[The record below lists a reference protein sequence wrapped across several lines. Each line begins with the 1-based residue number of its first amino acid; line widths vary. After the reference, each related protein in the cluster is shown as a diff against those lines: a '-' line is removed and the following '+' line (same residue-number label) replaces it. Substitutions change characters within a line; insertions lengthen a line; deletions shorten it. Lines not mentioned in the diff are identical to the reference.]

1 MHSLEQM
8 SHLKYGNTVS
18 VTVKGKLL
26 KLLVLTFQ
34 CIFST
39 EIDKMFSVNP
49 SPGTRMRFCYLGKGS
64 LGLNPLILHSF

>member
-8 SHLKYGNTVS
+8 SHLKYGNIVS

-26 KLLVLTFQ
+26 KLPVLIFQ

-39 EIDKMFSVNP
+39 EIDKMFS
-49 SPGTRMRFCYLGKGS
+49 
-64 LGLNPLILHSF
+64 LIHHLAQE